1 MRFVL
6 LLTLLIGACATP
18 PPAVVGWQDPDAH
31 LVDGRWIG
39 AEAPC
44 ETGDGGLECR
54 TVVERAIA
62 ALSPDVRSEVTRATL
77 VELPTTF
84 VTATGE
90 TRTARLAAG
99 VDTRKAVVI
108 DFTGGT
114 RRVIGLWCYL
124 PYVGSGLKVSM
135 VGCTT
140 DPLDYWRDGNAPPS
154 YPPGTKF
161 G

>member
-1 MRFVL
+1 MRFLAALVL
-6 LLTLLIGACATP
+6 LIAACGSP
-18 PPAVVGWQDPDAH
+18 PPVPGWQGVDVH
-31 LVDGRWIG
+31 LLDGRWIG
-39 AEAPC
+39 TEAPC
-44 ETGDGGLECR
+44 GTGDGGLECR

-62 ALSPDVRSEVTRATL
+62 ALPPDVRIQLTRASL

-90 TRTARLAAG
+90 TRTARLVAG

-108 DFTGGT
+108 DVAGGT

-124 PYVGSGLKVSM
+124 PHFAGGGLALSM